1 MNLKEIERKAW
12 RSTYQD
18 GLLDIFLGLLLLAI
32 AAGAWM
38 SDSGFMWGLQT
49 GVFVGLEMGALLVF
63 ILGKR
68 LITIPRAG
76 LVRFGPKGKARQRW
90 GVWLGAASA
99 VVGLAV
105 LGIAVAAN
113 GHLGERLLWEVI
125 IPAAYVL
132 NMLVVF
138 SLGAYFL
145 DAPRLYV
152 IGLMYALALP
162 LDMLLRAIF
171 NADLTFLA
179 FGIPALVV
187 VVMGAVVL
195 VRFLTAYPLPVGEEG
210 GSDDDR

>member
-68 LITIPRAG
+68 LITIPRLG
-76 LVRFGPKGKARQRW
+76 LVRFGPKGMARQRR

-113 GHLGERLLWEVI
+113 GNLEERLLWEVI

-171 NADLTFLA
+171 NADLTVLA
-179 FGIPALVV
+179 FGIPAMVV

-195 VRFLTAYPLPVGEEG
+195 VRFLNAYPLPVGEEG
-210 GSDDDR
+210 GSDDDG